1 MAMPDSIARGSPAP
15 PITPVV
21 MSGGAG
27 SRLWPVSVAA
37 RPKQLHALTGDQTLL
52 RRTVDRFAHA
62 PGLFGAPIVVCGAA
76 HEALVREQF
85 AGDPE
90 PPRLILEPV
99 GRNTA
104 ACAAVAAYW
113 VAGSEGPDRLILLA
127 PADHLVAS
135 PVAFADAVRRAV
147 PAAEAGDLVSL
158 GVRPTH
164 PETGYGYIRLG
175 QPRGDVFEAA
185 QFVEKPDRET
195 AERYLAH
202 GGYLWNGGYFLFRAD
217 RMIEEME
224 RLAPE
229 IAARAREAVDRGLPI
244 DGGGLRLDPAA
255 FAAAPSDSVDYAIME
270 KAGRIAVAPLDA
282 GWSDVG
288 SWSSVWDNANKDED
302 GNVLLGDVL
311 AIDAQG
317 CFVRSD
323 GPMVAVAGVGDLI
336 VVATADAVL
345 VVPRHGA
352 QKVKNVVARLV
363 AMKRVELL

>member
-1 MAMPDSIARGSPAP
+1 MADFVARGSPAA

-27 SRLWPVSVAA
+27 SRLWPVSRAA
-37 RPKQLHALTGDQTLL
+37 KPKQLHALTGDRTLL

-62 PGLFGAPIVVCGAA
+62 PDLFGAPIVVCGAA
-76 HEALVREQF
+76 HEALVRAQF

-135 PVAFADAVRRAV
+135 PRAFAEAVRRAV

-175 QPRGDVFEAA
+175 EPRGEVFEAA
-185 QFVEKPDRET
+185 RFVEKPDRET

-217 RMIEEME
+217 RMILEME

-229 IAARAREAVDRGLPI
+229 IFARAREAVDRGRPI
-244 DGGGLRLDPAA
+244 DGGGLALDPAA
-255 FAAAPSDSVDYAIME
+255 FAAAPSDSIDYAVME

-288 SWSSVWDNANKDED
+288 SWSSVWENARRDEG
-302 GNVLLGDVL
+302 GNAVVGDVL
-311 AIDAQG
+311 TIDAHG
-317 CFVRSD
+317 CFIRSE
-323 GPMVAVAGVGDLI
+323 GPMVAVAGARDLI
-336 VVATADAVL
+336 VVATPDAVL
-345 VVPRHGA
+345 VAPRQEA
-352 QKVKNVVARLV
+352 QKVKDIVARLL